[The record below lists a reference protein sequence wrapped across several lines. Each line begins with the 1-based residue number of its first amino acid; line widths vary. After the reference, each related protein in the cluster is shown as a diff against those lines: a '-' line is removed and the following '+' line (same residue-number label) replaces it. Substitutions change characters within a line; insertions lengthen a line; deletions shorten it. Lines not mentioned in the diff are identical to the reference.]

1 MVQGDTDYSGD
12 EGVRLRITG
21 VVNGSV
27 AVESAST
34 TIRNDD
40 SLVSMAQ
47 TSMARSEGNPAAGV
61 DAETAFE
68 FTLTRTGDLT
78 RAAVVRYL
86 AEGAGDN
93 AVTADDF
100 TAGLFPSGEVAFAAG
115 SDTAVIS
122 IKVRGDRNYEASEG
136 FAVKLLPALSS
147 TVVGANLAAVNP
159 VASETVAT
167 ITNDDAP
174 TLVLTSITALV
185 KEGNLSTE
193 SSVLSYEVVRNGDA
207 SQAATGTYTLTRS
220 DTSALSTAAWNAT
233 FGNALTGT
241 VNFAAGESRGSFQIA
256 VRANTVAEPDR
267 ELSVTVAVAGYTT
280 SAAVAS
286 TVVDDDMGISISASS
301 VVTQNEGSV
310 TGSPSMHSFVVTR
323 AGNLGAATVSWAVS
337 GIGLDAT
344 AASDFVTGQ
353 DALGR
358 FGGLPSGNLVFA
370 DGETSK
376 TISVRVAAERSVEN
390 DESFRV
396 SLLNVTLPTSSAPLQ
411 RILVGS
417 VDVTVLNDD
426 ASTAGDDTLQ
436 GGAGVDLLEGQAGN
450 DVIYSGGGA
459 DVLYGGDGNDT
470 LYGEGGADLMYGGL
484 GNDTFVLNRDNVLGF
499 DQTPA
504 TKVDGGLGFDTLH
517 LLGDNLQLDLPTWVA
532 DHQVSSVERIKL
544 GNTGNALTVSLEAVL
559 ASDEGGF
566 DVDGDG
572 FKENLHQLMVDKGAR
587 DSVAI
592 LSPELWT
599 QAADKFS
606 FEGGLYDVYTHNTE
620 AAQLLVLV

>member
-1 MVQGDTDYSGD
+1 
-12 EGVRLRITG
+12 
-21 VVNGSV
+21 
-27 AVESAST
+27 
-34 TIRNDD
+34 
-40 SLVSMAQ
+40 
-47 TSMARSEGNPAAGV
+47 
-61 DAETAFE
+61 
-68 FTLTRTGDLT
+68 
-78 RAAVVRYL
+78 
-86 AEGAGDN
+86 
-93 AVTADDF
+93 
-100 TAGLFPSGEVAFAAG
+100 
-115 SDTAVIS
+115 
-122 IKVRGDRNYEASEG
+122 
-136 FAVKLLPALSS
+136 
-147 TVVGANLAAVNP
+147 
-159 VASETVAT
+159 
-167 ITNDDAP
+167 
-174 TLVLTSITALV
+174 
-185 KEGNLSTE
+185 
-193 SSVLSYEVVRNGDA
+193 
-207 SQAATGTYTLTRS
+207 
-220 DTSALSTAAWNAT
+220 
-233 FGNALTGT
+233 
-241 VNFAAGESRGSFQIA
+241 
-256 VRANTVAEPDR
+256 
-267 ELSVTVAVAGYTT
+267 
-280 SAAVAS
+280 
-286 TVVDDDMGISISASS
+286 
-301 VVTQNEGSV
+301 
-310 TGSPSMHSFVVTR
+310 
-323 AGNLGAATVSWAVS
+323 VS